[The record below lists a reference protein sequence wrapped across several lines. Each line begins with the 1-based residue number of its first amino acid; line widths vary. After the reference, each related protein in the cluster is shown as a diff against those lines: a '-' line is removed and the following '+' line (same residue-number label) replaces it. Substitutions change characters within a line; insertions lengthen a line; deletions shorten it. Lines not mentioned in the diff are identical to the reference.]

1 MAPGSPVIPSRVM
14 SSQSNA
20 MPDYLCITEV
30 PGAPVNREQL
40 ERMVLRYSLAA
51 ALANGRPTLEVG
63 CGTGIGLGLLL
74 DRAAP
79 LVACDGSFG
88 AVSLA
93 RQSLGHAVPLA
104 QADAHHLPY
113 REHTFDFIF
122 SFEMIYYLAQPI
134 RFLGECHRLL
144 TRGGQILVGTS
155 NPDWPFFVPGQLS
168 MHYPT
173 APELVSWLRATG
185 FESIHLYGSLPV
197 NQMGRRAR
205 SVLVAWL
212 RRHLL
217 RLGIPAQDN
226 RLTRLLKRLSY
237 GRLTPLPR
245 LLPATLRVAAPF
257 RQLTPIEPDRPD
269 RRHRVLFALAQ
280 AGRT

>member
-1 MAPGSPVIPSRVM
+1 
-14 SSQSNA
+14 
-20 MPDYLCITEV
+20 MPDYLSITEV

-40 ERMVLRYSLAA
+40 GRMVLRYSLAA
-51 ALANGRPTLEVG
+51 ALADGRPTLEVG
-63 CGTGIGLGLLL
+63 CGAGIGLGLLL

-104 QADAHHLPY
+104 QADAHYLPY
-113 REHTFDFIF
+113 REDTFDFIF
-122 SFEMIYYLAQPI
+122 SFEMIYYLARPI
-134 RFLGECHRLL
+134 QFLGECHRLL

-168 MHYPT
+168 VHYPT
-173 APELVSWLRATG
+173 APELVSWLRAAG

-197 NQMGRRAR
+197 DQMGRRFHT
-205 SVLVAWL
+205 VLVAWL

-217 RLGIPAQDN
+217 RLGILAQDN

-237 GRLTPLPR
+237 GHLTPLPR
-245 LLPATLRVAAPF
+245 QLSRTMGVAAPF
-257 RQLTPIEPDRPD
+257 RELTAIDPGQRD
-269 RRHRVLFALAQ
+269 RRHRVLFVL
-280 AGRT
+280 GRARKNHT